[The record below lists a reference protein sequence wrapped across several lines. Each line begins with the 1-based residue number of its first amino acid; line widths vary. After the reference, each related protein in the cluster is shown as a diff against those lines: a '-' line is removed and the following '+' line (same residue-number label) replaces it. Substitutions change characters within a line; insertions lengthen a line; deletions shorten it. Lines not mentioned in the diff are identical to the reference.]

1 MATGESDGPRGLN
14 MSLDQIIAE
23 NNKSKKL
30 QTKNGTKVQH
40 NGRGNHQSSRG
51 RGRGGR
57 GRSSVRGFQSFGRGG
72 RGQQQY
78 AQNYAEPERIVIAEN
93 QLPNLEYRQVCCAY
107 PCTCNPTECCLWDR
121 TRLHLS
127 CLQYQDCYRDEYG
140 NVIFSYKNSELVKV
154 SRAGDVTLNTR
165 GENGREFRGATT
177 LRSLNDALNCLDI
190 SVRASN
196 PKFPSDPQGYW
207 NVVDGRALL
216 RYRDGLTLPAKGPQH
231 AGRGQALMAAI
242 KHPELPQASAAT
254 AASNAAAAQAG
265 LLPPGAFGAGGFAHP
280 FLPFPMGAQMLNA
293 NGISQSG
300 VFGGDYSTGYGKDTS
315 QIRRDQARGR
325 HMPY

>member
-1 MATGESDGPRGLN
+1 MATGDSDGPRGLN

-30 QTKNGTKVQH
+30 QTKNGNKVQH
-40 NGRGNHQSSRG
+40 NGRSNQFQSSRG

-57 GRSSVRGFQSFGRGG
+57 GRSSARGGQSFGRGG

-78 AQNYAEPERIVIAEN
+78 AQSYAEPERVVIVEE
-93 QLPNLEYRQVCCAY
+93 QLPNLEYRQVCYAY
-107 PCTCNPTECCLWDR
+107 HRTCIPTSYG
-121 TRLHLS
+121 TGMRLHLC

-154 SRAGDVTLNTR
+154 SRAGDVTMNTR

-190 SVRASN
+190 SVRPSN

-207 NVVDGRALL
+207 SVVDGRALL

-242 KHPELPQASAAT
+242 NHPELPQASAAT

-265 LLPPGAFGAGGFAHP
+265 LLPPGPFGAGGFAQP
-280 FLPFPMGAQMLNA
+280 FLPFPMGAQMLNG
-293 NGISQSG
+293 NMLSQHG
-300 VFGGDYSTGYGKDTS
+300 AFGGHYSTGYGKDTS

>member
-1 MATGESDGPRGLN
+1 

-30 QTKNGTKVQH
+30 QTKNGNKVQH
-40 NGRGNHQSSRG
+40 NGRSNQFQSSRG

-57 GRSSVRGFQSFGRGG
+57 GRSSARGGQSFGRGG

-78 AQNYAEPERIVIAEN
+78 AQSYAEPERVVIVEE
-93 QLPNLEYRQVCCAY
+93 QLPNLEYR
-107 PCTCNPTECCLWDR
+107 
-121 TRLHLS
+121 
-127 CLQYQDCYRDEYG
+127 QYQDCYRDEYG

-154 SRAGDVTLNTR
+154 SRAGDVTMNTR

-190 SVRASN
+190 SVRPSN

-207 NVVDGRALL
+207 SVVDGRALL

-242 KHPELPQASAAT
+242 NHPELPQASAAT

-265 LLPPGAFGAGGFAHP
+265 LLPPGPFGAGGFAQP
-280 FLPFPMGAQMLNA
+280 FLPFPMGAQMLNG
-293 NGISQSG
+293 NMLSQHG
-300 VFGGDYSTGYGKDTS
+300 AFGGHYSTGYGKDTS

>member
-154 SRAGDVTLNTR
+154 CHLALAPPAYCCTSFAPLISLRELQVSRAGDVTLNTR
-165 GENGREFRGATT
+165 GENGREFRGV
-177 LRSLNDALNCLDI
+177 CLT
-190 SVRASN
+190 
-196 PKFPSDPQGYW
+196 PLPSSCIQPHGVTCDHK
-207 NVVDGRALL
+207 RL
-216 RYRDGLTLPAKGPQH
+216 
-231 AGRGQALMAAI
+231 AAVGSI
-242 KHPELPQASAAT
+242 PL
-254 AASNAAAAQAG
+254 
-265 LLPPGAFGAGGFAHP
+265 
-280 FLPFPMGAQMLNA
+280 
-293 NGISQSG
+293 
-300 VFGGDYSTGYGKDTS
+300 
-315 QIRRDQARGR
+315 
-325 HMPY
+325 

>member
-93 QLPNLEYRQVCCAY
+93 QLPNLEYR
-107 PCTCNPTECCLWDR
+107 
-121 TRLHLS
+121 
-127 CLQYQDCYRDEYG
+127 QYQDCYRDEYG

>member
-30 QTKNGTKVQH
+30 QPKNGNKVHH
-40 NGRGNHQSSRG
+40 NGRSNQLHPNSRG

-57 GRSSVRGFQSFGRGG
+57 GRSSARGGQSFGRGG

-78 AQNYAEPERIVIAEN
+78 VLNHAEPERIVLVEEH
-93 QLPNLEYRQVCCAY
+93 LPSLEYRQC
-107 PCTCNPTECCLWDR
+107 
-121 TRLHLS
+121 
-127 CLQYQDCYRDEYG
+127 QDCYRDDYG

-231 AGRGQALMAAI
+231 AGRGQALMTAI

-265 LLPPGAFGAGGFAHP
+265 LLPPGAVGAGGFAHP
-280 FLPFPMGAQMLNA
+280 FLPFPMGAQMLNS
-293 NGISQSG
+293 NMLSQSG
-300 VFGGDYSTGYGKDTS
+300 AFGGDYSTGYGKDTS